1 MDVGGSQ
8 NNPSQVLW
16 LHVLTS
22 ATLPWWFVPF
32 SGAKADCRGS
42 QCFDEWIKL
51 TLFRLPSFNKK
62 ALMWWTSPKFT
73 SSPLLNYWIMT
84 LFEPII
90 KLTAVLSR
98 TIKIVWHGAREV
110 MELHNLVKNVPLNKL
125 DLSYLSCLTESHGGF
140 WPPLEKANKMLW
152 NSVDASEACPPLLAW
167 RLKQQCWLWS
177 ALSNWCLLAEWCMY
191 AHGVEAL
198 VAPSPPEAHQQGQ
211 ETHCYC

>member
-1 MDVGGSQ
+1 MNTYAIYRQYVHRRYWELVFGLLPDCHIDALNVGLLRILARWILLGMIAVARGCRCVTEQPQSSLMTACACIRYVALVIR
-8 NNPSQVLW
+8 PIFW
-16 LHVLTS
+16 GEGR
-22 ATLPWWFVPF
+22 LP
-32 SGAKADCRGS
+32 GS

-110 MELHNLVKNVPLNKL
+110 MELHPFCVCIIL
-125 DLSYLSCLTESHGGF
+125 
-140 WPPLEKANKMLW
+140 
-152 NSVDASEACPPLLAW
+152 
-167 RLKQQCWLWS
+167 
-177 ALSNWCLLAEWCMY
+177 
-191 AHGVEAL
+191 
-198 VAPSPPEAHQQGQ
+198 
-211 ETHCYC
+211 